1 MKYEVE
7 KRERGYSLLIL
18 VPGIIGKKQEAK
30 EREREEEREGR
41 KNGPSSLHF
50 KKKGS

>member
-18 VPGIIGKKQEAK
+18 PGRQEARSK
-30 EREREEEREGR
+30 RERERGR
-41 KNGPSSLHF
+41 KRRKKERAFFPSF
-50 KKKGS
+50 

>member
-18 VPGIIGKKQEAK
+18 VPGRQEARSK
-30 EREREEEREGR
+30 REREREEEREGR

>member
-18 VPGIIGKKQEAK
+18 VPGRQEARSK
-30 EREREEEREGR
+30 RERERGR
-41 KNGPSSLHF
+41 KRRKKERAFFPSF
-50 KKKGS
+50 